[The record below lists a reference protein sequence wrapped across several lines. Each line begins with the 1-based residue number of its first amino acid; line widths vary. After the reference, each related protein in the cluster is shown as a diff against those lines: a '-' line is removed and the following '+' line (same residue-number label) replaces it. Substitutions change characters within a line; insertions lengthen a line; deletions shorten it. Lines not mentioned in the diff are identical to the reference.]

1 MLPCANITEVNLLT
15 NKLIDY
21 VLNSKA
27 ATSLLEKKGNFV
39 VGDTT
44 GISLLFSAI
53 FSKKPGKYSII
64 CPNLYNAQ
72 KVADFISSV
81 VGESNVL
88 LYPGD
93 DLLRSDLIS
102 SSKEFLAQ
110 RLFVLNQVQKQK
122 NFILVTH
129 ATAIISPIPNPVE
142 FNQHSKTIKVGD
154 QIDID
159 ELKRLVLSS
168 GYTHVNK
175 IDQSLQFAQRGDIFD
190 IFSIN
195 YNYPIRIEFFDNE
208 VESIHFFDIASQ
220 SSKESL
226 TEVDILPATDC
237 LFSDIEISEF
247 KTNMNEQLVKD
258 QDELGNG
265 FGEKLIESF
274 SRDIE
279 RIENGVYNPRTY
291 KYLKSIKKRYCG
303 ILDYFDS
310 DIVFINNKK
319 QFDIALEFSLKE
331 ERTYLREMFEHG
343 NLPSHLEMYDDIE
356 HVLRFQKVVL
366 SSSLFKEHFDDIEF
380 DIKPLV
386 FSKANIPSLQ
396 LIIESYLPLAKKIVF
411 CVSNTQQYNIVK
423 DYLDEKKIEYEKLKP
438 LAIPEKNVGIALFSL
453 DEGFEFSDGKI
464 FFISSREL
472 FGFQSHSSR
481 YSSKFKEGIILK
493 NYDDLK
499 AGDYVVHE
507 FYGIGQFLSI
517 ETIEVDGIHR
527 DFLHIQYAGTD
538 KLYVPLT
545 QFRLVRKY
553 AAREGAQPRLSHLNS
568 KDWEKTKKR
577 IKERV
582 NELADRL
589 YQLYS
594 ERATA
599 TGFKF
604 QEDDQLQL
612 DFENEF
618 PYELTKDQET
628 VIKEIKEDM
637 ESDRVMDRLLC
648 GDVGFGKTEVAF
660 RAIFKAISSGKQAA
674 ILCPTTLLARQ
685 HYELALNRFANYG
698 VKIAIISRLVSE
710 KQQKIYMK
718 QIANGEIH
726 FVIGTHRL
734 LNKDFVFKDLGLL
747 VVDEEQRFGVEQKER
762 IKELKSNVDVLSLS
776 ATPIPRTLQLSLIGV
791 RPVSQITTPP
801 VNRNAIQTYV
811 APFNKGVVKELIER
825 EITRKGQV
833 FYIHNAVY
841 SINQTANSIQ
851 RAIPYAKIGVVHG
864 QMDKEDIEDVM
875 IRFYN
880 GDIDV
885 LVATSIIENGIDVPN
900 ANLIIV
906 EDADHFGLS
915 QLYQIKG
922 RVGRGDTLAY
932 AYLFYNEYKQ
942 INKNAEKRLKAIQ
955 DFAEL
960 GSGYKIAQ
968 RDLMIRGAGDIL
980 GPEQAGFIDSV
991 GLDLYLKLL
1000 KEVIEEKKTGIKP
1013 EQPKPVTLFKID
1025 AYIPQEYASNEDR
1038 IQLYQEI
1045 ENAKN
1050 VTQLIQMKKHVR
1062 DVYGRL
1068 PKEVENLI
1076 DKRKVD
1082 IYLAEEEFD
1091 KTNEYNDCIE
1101 LVLSTKFSELSGIG
1115 NALFECLQPYLDKI
1129 VVTYLQ
1135 KVLKIRLKKEGNWI
1149 KNLQAIVEVIKT
1161 LYEQFKK
1168 RNQK

>member
-1 MLPCANITEVNLLT
+1 M
-15 NKLIDY
+15 
-21 VLNSKA
+21 
-27 ATSLLEKKGNFV
+27 

-53 FSKKPGKYSII
+53 FSKSPGKYSII
-64 CPNLYNAQ
+64 CSNLYNAQ
-72 KVADFISSV
+72 KVADFISSLI
-81 VGESNVL
+81 GNDNVL

-93 DLLRSDLIS
+93 DLLRSDLIT

-110 RLFVLNQVQKQK
+110 RLFVMNQVQKQK
-122 NFILVTH
+122 SFVLVTH
-129 ATAIISPIPNPVE
+129 ATAVISPIPSNVE
-142 FNQHSKTIKVGD
+142 FNRHTKKIRVGEKF
-154 QIDID
+154 DIS
-159 ELKRLVLSS
+159 ELKRFAIES
-168 GYTHVNK
+168 GYSQVNK
-175 IDQSLQFAQRGDIFD
+175 IDQSLQFANRGDIFD

-195 YNYPIRIEFFDNE
+195 YDRPIRIEFFDDE
-208 VESIHFFDIASQ
+208 VESIHFFDIGTQ
-220 SSKESL
+220 SSLEEIKEF
-226 TEVDILPATDC
+226 DILPATDC
-237 LFSDIEISEF
+237 LFSDLELEEF
-247 KTNMNEQLVKD
+247 KAKMEAQLIKD
-258 QDELGNG
+258 KIELGEE
-265 FGEKLIESF
+265 FGEKLVDNF
-274 SRDIE
+274 NRDYE
-279 RIENGVYNPRTY
+279 RIAGKIYNPRTY
-291 KYLKSIKKRYCG
+291 KYFRSIKKNYCS

-319 QFDIALEFSLKE
+319 QFEIALDFSLKE
-331 ERTYLREMFEHG
+331 EKNYLREMFEHG
-343 NLPSHLEMYDDIE
+343 NLPSHLEMYDDFSHAI
-356 HVLRFQKVVL
+356 RFQKNIL
-366 SSSLFKEHFDDIEF
+366 HSSLFRERVDDIEF
-380 DIKPLV
+380 DIRPLI
-386 FSKANIPSLQ
+386 FSKANVPSIQ
-396 LIIESYLPLAKKIVF
+396 LIIDSYLPLAKKIVF
-411 CVSNTQQYNIVK
+411 CVSNSQQYNIVK
-423 DYLDEKKIEYEKLKP
+423 EFLDDKKIGYEKLKT
-438 LAIPEKNVGIALFSL
+438 LSIPEQNVGIALFSL
-453 DEGFEFSDGKI
+453 DEGFEFPDEKI
-464 FFISSREL
+464 FFASSKEL

-481 YSSKFKEGIILK
+481 YSSKFKEGSILK
-493 NYDDLK
+493 NFDDLQP
-499 AGDYVVHE
+499 GDYVVHE
-507 FYGIGQFLSI
+507 QYGIGKFLAI

-527 DFLHIQYAGTD
+527 DFLQIQYAGTD

-553 AAREGAQPRLSHLNS
+553 SGREGAQPRLSHLSS

-594 ERATA
+594 ERATIK
-599 TGFKF
+599 GFQF
-604 QEDDQLQL
+604 QPDDQLQT

-618 PYELTKDQET
+618 PYELTKDQQT
-628 VIKEIKEDM
+628 AIDEIKQDM

-685 HYELALNRFANYG
+685 HYELALSRFANFG
-698 VKIAIISRLVSE
+698 VKIAIISRLISE

-718 QIANGEIH
+718 QIASGEVH
-726 FVIGTHRL
+726 LVIGTHRL
-734 LNKDFVFKDLGLL
+734 LSKDFSFKDLGLL

-801 VNRNAIQTYV
+801 VNRSAIQTYV
-811 APFNKGVVKELIER
+811 APFNKGVAKELIER
-825 EITRKGQV
+825 EISRKGQV
-833 FYIHNAVY
+833 FYIHNTVY
-841 SINQTANSIQ
+841 SIYQTANSIQ
-851 RAIPYAKIGVVHG
+851 KAIPYARVGVVHG

-922 RVGRGDTLAY
+922 RVGRGNTLAY

-1000 KEVIEEKKTGIKP
+1000 KEVIEEKKTGVP
-1013 EQPKPVTLFKID
+1013 PTPPKPVTLFKID
-1025 AYIPQEYASNEDR
+1025 AYIPQEYATNEDR

-1050 VTQLIQMKKHVR
+1050 ESDLLAIKRHVR

-1076 DKRKVD
+1076 DKRKID
-1082 IYLAEEEFD
+1082 IYLCEEEFE
-1091 KTNEYNDCIE
+1091 KTNEYDDCIE
-1101 LVLSTKFSELSGIG
+1101 LVLSRKFSELTGIG
-1115 NALFECLQPYLDKI
+1115 NALFESLQPYLEKI
-1129 VVTYLQ
+1129 SVTYLQ

-1149 KNLQAIVEVIKT
+1149 RDLEAIAVVIRT
-1161 LYEQFKK
+1161 LYRKYSK
-1168 RNQK
+1168 RANG